1 MEILERYLEAVG
13 EHLPAKS
20 RQDTIA
26 ELRANLLAEI
36 EGREEELGRSLTEDE
51 VAKILEAHGMP
62 ILVAA
67 RYQPQHSLI
76 GPAMFPIYWYTLK
89 KSAPLVVLAYAAVEC
104 VRIVLQ
110 GQPLSELPHSLGR
123 FWSMALIYWAIVTLG
138 FAVFEYLQ
146 RTQRTRF
153 AMPQW
158 SVRDLPRMKREEKA
172 PSLFHDIADVIVSV
186 ATVVWLLAVPDHPY
200 LILGPGARYAHQ
212 MPFSLSPEWHVFYW
226 QIIALLI
233 AMATL
238 KGLMLS
244 PGLRAER
251 PWMQLGVQA
260 LGIGI
265 PAVALQMKPFFV
277 PAASSAETVQSLV
290 AINNGIALGF
300 KIAVAIA
307 SIKLVWDLWQLV
319 RSRIGKQPGFAAI
332 W

>member
-1 MEILERYLEAVG
+1 MDILERYLQAIA
-13 EHLPAKS
+13 EHLPART

-36 EGREEELGRSLTEDE
+36 EAREEQLGRALTEDE
-51 VAKILEAHGMP
+51 AAKILEAHGMP
-62 ILVAA
+62 IMVAA

-89 KSAPLVVLAYAAVEC
+89 KSFPLVVLAYAAIEA

-110 GQPLSELPHSLGR
+110 GQPLSELPGALAH
-123 FWSMALIYWAIVTLG
+123 FWTVALIFWAIVTLG

-146 RTQRTRF
+146 QTQKTKF
-153 AMPQW
+153 GMPHW
-158 SVRDLPRMKREEKA
+158 SVRDLPKLKRDERA
-172 PSLFHDIADVIVSV
+172 PSLFHDIADVIVSI
-186 ATVVWLLAVPDHPY
+186 AAILWLLAVPDHPY
-200 LILGPGARYAHQ
+200 LILGPGARYTHQ

-244 PGLRAER
+244 PGLRSQR
-251 PWMQLGVQA
+251 SWIQLAVQA

-265 PAVALQMKPFFV
+265 PAIALQMKPFFV
-277 PAASSAETVQSLV
+277 PTNSTETIQSLV
-290 AINNGIALGF
+290 VINDGIALGF
-300 KIAVAIA
+300 KIAIAIA
-307 SIKLVWDLWQLV
+307 SIKLVWDLWQAV
-319 RSRIGKQPGFAAI
+319 RSRTGKQPGFAAI